1 MLSGFDMPDP
11 KGEISFCYNN
21 AIIDL
26 DRCEMAHRLNFI
38 QLLKQLRAMNI
49 KAVHW
54 VPPNKILMLN
64 NSLNFNFA

>member
-11 KGEISFCYNN
+11 KGEISFWSNN

-26 DRCEMAHRLNFI
+26 DWCETAHRLSFI